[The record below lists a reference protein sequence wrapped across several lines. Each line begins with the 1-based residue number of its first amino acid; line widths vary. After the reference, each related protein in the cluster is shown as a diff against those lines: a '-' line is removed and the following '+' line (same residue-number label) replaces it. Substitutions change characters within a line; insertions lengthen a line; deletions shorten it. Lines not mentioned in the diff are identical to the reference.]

1 MPVRART
8 SCAPVFHAESRAVPR
23 LPKRDRKAAGRRRR
37 CEPGHFA
44 AALGAVSNFDSVTG
58 GVGTC
63 SSRFGDPCP
72 PPMKYSGYLPSQ
84 RSTRSLSIS
93 SWRIVTTAGL
103 YGRIV
108 STDEISIRLE
118 VSPGV
123 VLRFSK
129 MAILRVV
136 TPESEAKEAAKA
148 AKIAAERERVKN
160 KGRKPP
166 KPKATP
172 PAASP
177 PTAPPPAH
185 PANGEEPGPKT
196 L

>member
-1 MPVRART
+1 MEYIAVALMVAAFYFLVIMPTKRRQERAIEIEDHIR
-8 SCAPVFHAESRAVPR
+8 
-23 LPKRDRKAAGRRRR
+23 
-37 CEPGHFA
+37 PG
-44 AALGAVSNFDSVTG
+44 VE
-58 GVGTC
+58 
-63 SSRFGDPCP
+63 
-72 PPMKYSGYLPSQ
+72 
-84 RSTRSLSIS
+84 
-93 SWRIVTTAGL
+93 IVTTAGL